1 MVSFVGNTLIGNGD
15 NAPDIN
21 ETAMIDAAADAAL
34 MEEEEREAN
43 DEGYCFHC
51 GEELEDCTGYKCW
64 IR

>member
-1 MVSFVGNTLIGNGD
+1 MVIGEIEFVTEAEQVHL
-15 NAPDIN
+15 
-21 ETAMIDAAADAAL
+21 DAANDAYQH
-34 MEEEEREAN
+34 EEEEREAN